1 MFVNEA
7 TSKEGNK
14 IKKIGLVV
22 CVGYIPLI
30 KVCKK
35 NGLKLH
41 ESKIYISPQPCE
53 IDTGLV
59 LANILEFKV
68 GNKPC
73 PRCLFNEYLHQYTNT

>member
-1 MFVNEA
+1 MFVDEA

-35 NGLKLH
+35 NGLKCSISIKIDKLH
-41 ESKIYISPQPCE
+41 ESKIYISP
-53 IDTGLV
+53 
-59 LANILEFKV
+59 
-68 GNKPC
+68 
-73 PRCLFNEYLHQYTNT
+73 

>member
-1 MFVNEA
+1 MFVDEA

-35 NGLKLH
+35 RF
-41 ESKIYISPQPCE
+41 KILNEGAISTKHRQ
-53 IDTGLV
+53 I
-59 LANILEFKV
+59 ARI
-68 GNKPC
+68 
-73 PRCLFNEYLHQYTNT
+73 